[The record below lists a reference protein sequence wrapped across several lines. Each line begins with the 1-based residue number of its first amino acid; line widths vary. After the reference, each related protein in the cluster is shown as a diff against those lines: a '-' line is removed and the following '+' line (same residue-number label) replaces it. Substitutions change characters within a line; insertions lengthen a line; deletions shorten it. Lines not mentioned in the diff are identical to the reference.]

1 MLDLLFEK
9 YKSKV
14 QFLVVYVM
22 EAHAAQEWPLGITR
36 SSIGQH
42 KTIEERIAAANA
54 HRTKNITLLNFP
66 FVVDTMDNIFYEKFG
81 AWPETHLVIDGN
93 GKLIWRS
100 QNELGEGTIK
110 GLHWEKLV
118 DETLMKLL
126 GGQ

>member
-9 YKSKV
+9 YKGKV

-22 EAHAAQEWPLGITR
+22 EAHAAQEWPMGTIR

-42 KTIEERIAAANA
+42 RTIQERIAAANA

-66 FVVDTMDNIFYEKFG
+66 FVVDTMENVFYKKFG

-93 GKLIWRS
+93 GKLFWRS
-100 QNELGEGTIK
+100 QNEVGEGTIK
-110 GLHWEKLV
+110 GLDWEKLV
-118 DETLMKLL
+118 DEKLMVLL
-126 GGQ
+126 SGQ

>member
-22 EAHAAQEWPLGITR
+22 EAHAKQEWPLGTTR

-81 AWPETHLVIDGN
+81 ALARN
-93 GKLIWRS
+93 AFS
-100 QNELGEGTIK
+100 N
-110 GLHWEKLV
+110 
-118 DETLMKLL
+118 
-126 GGQ
+126 